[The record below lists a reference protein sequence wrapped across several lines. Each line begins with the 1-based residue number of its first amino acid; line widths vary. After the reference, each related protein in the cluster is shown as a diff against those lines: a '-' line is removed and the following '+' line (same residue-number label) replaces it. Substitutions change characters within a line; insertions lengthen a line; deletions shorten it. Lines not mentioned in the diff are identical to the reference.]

1 MGMDASRRIGA
12 IVEDIRGDGR
22 ISTIRHPH
30 APYGRSTDT
39 KNSVWSYTAF
49 SKVSSK

>member
-12 IVEDIRGDGR
+12 IVEDSSRQP
-22 ISTIRHPH
+22 PH
-30 APYGRSTDT
+30 IHDTAPSCDYGRSTDT